1 MGSTLLIATA
11 AGLAPPYLAGL
22 AIDEGIRKGDLSTLD
37 WIVAAY
43 VLSAVMFWAAT
54 YAQTYLVG
62 WVGQRALQDLREQIY
77 THLQTMSI
85 RVLTRRTASALVARV
100 DTR

>member
-11 AGLAPPYLAGL
+11 ACVEPPYLAGL

-62 WVGQRALQDLREQIY
+62 WAGQRARQALREQIY

-85 RVLTRRTASALVARV
+85 RFFTRRRPGVLISR
-100 DTR
+100 